1 MRTSFII
8 ATVTSWLTVSA
19 AAWIIPMTHDGRG
32 STIGAK
38 KIIAARAHFAKK
50 GTLSSKRLLNF
61 RAGAMIPL
69 DPGFV
74 QSTLKYG
81 VEATGTFIFLSS
93 ILAVVKDK
101 IVFAPAFIG
110 MVLTAMMVWGGRVSG
125 GHFNPA
131 VSVMFWLNK
140 SISLPVMGGYIISQL
155 IGAVL
160 AWIFVGCT

>member
-1 MRTSFII
+1 
-8 ATVTSWLTVSA
+8 
-19 AAWIIPMTHDGRG
+19 
-32 STIGAK
+32 
-38 KIIAARAHFAKK
+38 
-50 GTLSSKRLLNF
+50 
-61 RAGAMIPL
+61 MIPL

-101 IVFAPAFIG
+101 SVFAPAFIG
-110 MVLTAMMVWGGRVSG
+110 MVLTAMIVWGGRVSG